1 MSDERLLTIK
11 ELKQLITKHDT
22 GLLFCFGTSL
32 ISRIIQAKT
41 KLNNKEVVP
50 SHVAIIYQGKFLYES
65 TSQAQEY
72 KNKTIPAGVRR
83 YLLTDFYNIEK
94 DKGTKYYFFPCDIYE
109 HELEYYV
116 HYPYGKDLILDFLLT
131 NGSDGVSD
139 GLICSQY
146 ANKCSELMEM
156 KCPSPAVLYRFV
168 TNNVK
173 EI

>member
-11 ELKQLITKHDT
+11 ELKQLITKNDT

-50 SHVAIIYQGKFLYES
+50 SHVAIIYQGRFLYES
-65 TSQAQEY
+65 TSQPQEY

-94 DKGTKYYFFPCDIYE
+94 DKGTKYFFFPCDIYE
-109 HELEYYV
+109 STL
-116 HYPYGKDLILDFLLT
+116 
-131 NGSDGVSD
+131 
-139 GLICSQY
+139 
-146 ANKCSELMEM
+146 
-156 KCPSPAVLYRFV
+156 
-168 TNNVK
+168 
-173 EI
+173 

>member
-11 ELKQLITKHDT
+11 ELKQLITKNDT

-41 KLNNKEVVP
+41 KLNNREVVP

-65 TSQAQEY
+65 TSQPQEY

-94 DKGTKYYFFPCDIYE
+94 DMTAAAISFLNFLFSQSLCCFFCLHLRDFS
-109 HELEYYV
+109 
-116 HYPYGKDLILDFLLT
+116 HYSFLFLFSQVEPGKKVRIVPVMTVVAEERNFW
-131 NGSDGVSD
+131 
-139 GLICSQY
+139 C
-146 ANKCSELMEM
+146 M
-156 KCPSPAVLYRFV
+156 
-168 TNNVK
+168 
-173 EI
+173 